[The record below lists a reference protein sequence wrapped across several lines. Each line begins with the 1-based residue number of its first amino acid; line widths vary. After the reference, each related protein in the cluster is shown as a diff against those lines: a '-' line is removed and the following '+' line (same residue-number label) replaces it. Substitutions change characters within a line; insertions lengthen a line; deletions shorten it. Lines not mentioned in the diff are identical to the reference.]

1 MYLIFCFLCNANFRT
16 SIIEIGAVSIPL
28 NKNAE
33 ENVKEAD
40 ISLNW
45 DNTTLVLF
53 KEYAAKVLLPAMNIS
68 RHPREIGQL
77 IEKVILSNEPHLRYQ
92 SDEQSTKL
100 VASMLV
106 DPTGDSVIKINQ
118 ATLNCG

>member
-16 SIIEIGAVSIPL
+16 SIIEIGAVSTPL
-28 NKNAE
+28 KKNAE
-33 ENVKEAD
+33 ENVKEAG

-92 SDEQSTKL
+92 SDEHQ
-100 VASMLV
+100 
-106 DPTGDSVIKINQ
+106 
-118 ATLNCG
+118 LNLLPPCWLIRRGIP